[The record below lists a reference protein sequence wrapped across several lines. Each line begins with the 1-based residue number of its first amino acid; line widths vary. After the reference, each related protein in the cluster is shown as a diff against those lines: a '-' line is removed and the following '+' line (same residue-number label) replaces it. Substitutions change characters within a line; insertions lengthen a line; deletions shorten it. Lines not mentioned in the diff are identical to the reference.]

1 MDIQPNEHSM
11 IEQSIRSRIMN
22 LGENENLMNRLD
34 LFYLEDFKIL
44 NHEKTLQVL
53 FHWMYLTR

>member
-34 LFYLEDFKIL
+34 LFLSRGL
-44 NHEKTLQVL
+44 
-53 FHWMYLTR
+53 